1 MSSIVSMQKKPVKK
15 RGKSLWMKN
24 VLTRTI
30 ILPFKSVGGNLS
42 TTDTTTNF
50 LEGSAQLGT
59 PRTRKKKLFFLGFW

>member
-30 ILPFKSVGGNLS
+30 ILPFKSVGGNIIQIIKK
-42 TTDTTTNF
+42 NI
-50 LEGSAQLGT
+50 LEIGL
-59 PRTRKKKLFFLGFW
+59 KKET